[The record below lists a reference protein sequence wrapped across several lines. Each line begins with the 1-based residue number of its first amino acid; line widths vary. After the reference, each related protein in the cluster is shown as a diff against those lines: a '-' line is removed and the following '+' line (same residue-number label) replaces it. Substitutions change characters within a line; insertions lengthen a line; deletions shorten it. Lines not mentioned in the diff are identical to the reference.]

1 MVRNGNGNDNFALI
15 GKFKGVSSDYE
26 LSIDD
31 LVDLL
36 HSVDH
41 EKIVDSE
48 NAVISDGALAALLDR
63 TLQGDK
69 ATEEDAEG
77 SLKGAGS
84 IAHSGVFKI
93 IAERDS
99 SGKLVGEHST
109 DDIVCAGGPST
120 GGSVDTTESGDAG
133 SAEIVTGAG
142 GGDLDTKSG
151 AGTPD
156 MVGLDSGCGVGGV
169 VGAAETAS
177 GKDLNIGCP
186 AAMSATEDLP
196 SESATPE
203 PSSSG
208 SLKSSSSLSIGS
220 SSGSDGVQSMDTDA
234 GTPASSLVL
243 TGSSSP
249 TPEPAAGGVVVADT
263 EVKVCTGEIKM
274 EDDRTVSSAAAG
286 SLMTS

>member
-1 MVRNGNGNDNFALI
+1 M
-15 GKFKGVSSDYE
+15 SSDYE

-77 SLKGAGS
+77 TLKGAGS

-109 DDIVCAGGPST
+109 EDIVCAGGPST
-120 GGSVDTTESGDAG
+120 GGSVDTESGDAG
-133 SAEIVTGAG
+133 SAEIVTGSAG

-151 AGTPD
+151 AGTPE
-156 MVGLDSGCGVGGV
+156 MVGLDSPSGCGVGGV

-177 GKDLNIGCP
+177 GGDLNIGCP
-186 AAMSATEDLP
+186 AVMSATEDLP

-220 SSGSDGVQSMDTDA
+220 SSGSDSVQSMDTDA

-263 EVKVCTGEIKM
+263 EVKVCAGEMKM
-274 EDDRTVSSAAAG
+274 QGDMTVSSAAAG

>member
-1 MVRNGNGNDNFALI
+1 MD
-15 GKFKGVSSDYE
+15 S
-26 LSIDD
+26 
-31 LVDLL
+31 
-36 HSVDH
+36 DH
-41 EKIVDSE
+41 E
-48 NAVISDGALAALLDR
+48 NAIISDGALAALLER

-77 SLKGAGS
+77 SVKGAGS

-109 DDIVCAGGPST
+109 EDIVCAGGPST

-151 AGTPD
+151 TGTPE
-156 MVGLDSGCGVGGV
+156 MVGLDSPSGCGVGGV

-177 GKDLNIGCP
+177 GRDLNIGCP

-203 PSSSG
+203 PTSSG

-263 EVKVCTGEIKM
+263 EVKVCAGEMKM
-274 EDDRTVSSAAAG
+274 EGDRTVSSAAAG